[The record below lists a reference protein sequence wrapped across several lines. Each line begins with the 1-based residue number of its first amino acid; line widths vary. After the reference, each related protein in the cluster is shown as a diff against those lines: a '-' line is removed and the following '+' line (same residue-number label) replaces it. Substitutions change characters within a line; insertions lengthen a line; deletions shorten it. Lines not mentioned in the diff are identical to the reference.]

1 MATITR
7 NSIAAEQAAKAASDA
22 ARVLQARQQETK
34 AEKVEKAEPKV
45 EANEPESRPDPRGDP
60 ERVKARNPIRAASM
74 ESIRAARGEKEPEVV
89 ENEKEPPKV
98 EQPVSAA
105 QQTPADIQPEK
116 PADAAAAPAE
126 PKIKV
131 KIDGEESEVLQSE
144 IDEYGGVKAYQISK
158 ASENRLKKANETLA
172 QAKQMQ
178 ETLAQFA
185 RQQMP
190 KEPEVSDAQF
200 IASKLD
206 AIRFGTPEE
215 GAAALLEIQQRSNP
229 RIDQNMLINQ
239 AITHMGYQSAVK
251 QFNEEFK
258 DIVSQP
264 ELREWVLFKAQ
275 SRMSQLPPD
284 KSQVDWSDFLRRIG
298 NEVRNVVGKPSQPAS
313 VPQTTGTPSMV
324 SSDRE
329 ERKSSIVNLPTAAA
343 RATPPEETKPETR
356 EESLNRMK
364 KARGIQIA

>member
-1 MATITR
+1 
-7 NSIAAEQAAKAASDA
+7 
-22 ARVLQARQQETK
+22 
-34 AEKVEKAEPKV
+34 
-45 EANEPESRPDPRGDP
+45 
-60 ERVKARNPIRAASM
+60 
-74 ESIRAARGEKEPEVV
+74 
-89 ENEKEPPKV
+89 
-98 EQPVSAA
+98 
-105 QQTPADIQPEK
+105 
-116 PADAAAAPAE
+116 
-126 PKIKV
+126 
-131 KIDGEESEVLQSE
+131 
-144 IDEYGGVKAYQISK
+144 
-158 ASENRLKKANETLA
+158 
-172 QAKQMQ
+172 MQ

-264 ELREWVLFKAQ
+264 ELREWVLFKAH
-275 SRMSQLPPD
+275 SRMAQLPPD

-313 VPQTTGTPSMV
+313 VPQTTGTTSMV